1 MSRRTYMEFVIEKAD
16 LSRTLDLVLHIVPP
30 KTTLPVL
37 SNLLLDV
44 KKEAITVV
52 STDLDTSIQTQ
63 VPGKVQAEG
72 VITVPARRLGDIVRL
87 LPEAPIRMALEEETR
102 IRIECKET
110 RYSIM
115 GIAEEEF
122 PKIPVTQSKEKIAL
136 PAGTLRRMIEK
147 TAFAVSKD
155 ETRPALNGIFWRIE
169 PGQMEMVATDGY
181 RLAKIEKTGKFPVKG
196 RKDLLVSPKALTQM
210 VHLFGGAPDADVE
223 ITVDSNYLV
232 FAFGGT
238 VVYSRLLEGPFPRYE
253 QVIPKN
259 NTKIAVVDRS
269 EAIVACRRVAILSD
283 TLTHQ
288 VQVTVDRDSLSL
300 RSNTPDLGEATDHVA
315 AEYSEDKMDIGYNAM
330 YLTDILKNIDGDK
343 VKVRLDTPIKAAL
356 LEPLEQEKDE
366 NYFCL
371 LMPLR
376 LAE

>member
-1 MSRRTYMEFVIEKAD
+1 
-16 LSRTLDLVLHIVPP
+16 
-30 KTTLPVL
+30 
-37 SNLLLDV
+37 
-44 KKEAITVV
+44 
-52 STDLDTSIQTQ
+52 
-63 VPGKVQAEG
+63 
-72 VITVPARRLGDIVRL
+72 
-87 LPEAPIRMALEEETR
+87 MALEEETR

>member
-1 MSRRTYMEFVIEKAD
+1 MEFVIDKAD
-16 LSRTLDLVLHIVPP
+16 LSKTLDLVLHVVPP

-37 SNLLLDV
+37 SNLLLDA
-44 KKEAITVV
+44 KSDAITVV
-52 STDLDTSIQTQ
+52 STDLDTSIYTT
-63 VPGKVQAEG
+63 VSGKVEEPG
-72 VITVPARRLGDIVRL
+72 VITVPARRLGEIVRL
-87 LPEAPIRMALEEETR
+87 LPEAPIRIRLEEETR
-102 IRIECKET
+102 IRIECGET
-110 RYSIM
+110 RYAIM

-122 PKIPVTQSKEKIAL
+122 PKVPAIQSKEKISL
-136 PAGTLRRMIEK
+136 PAATLRRMIGK

-169 PGQMEMVATDGY
+169 PLRMEMVATDGY
-181 RLAKIEKTGKFPVKG
+181 RLAKIEKSGKFPVKG
-196 RKDLLVSPKALTQM
+196 RKEFLVSPKALGQM
-210 VHLFGGAPDADVE
+210 VHLFGDSDEAGVE
-223 ITVDSNYLV
+223 ITVDNNYLV
-232 FAFGGT
+232 FSFGET

-253 QVIPKN
+253 QVIPKSN
-259 NTKIAVVDRS
+259 NKIAVVERAG
-269 EAIVACRRVAILSD
+269 AITACRRVAILSD

-288 VQVTVDRDSLSL
+288 VQVTIDKETMTF

-315 AEYSEDKMDIGYNAM
+315 VEYADEKMDVGYNAL
-330 YLTDILKNIDGDK
+330 YLTDILRNIDGDR

-356 LEPLEQEKDE
+356 FEPVEQEADE

>member
-1 MSRRTYMEFVIEKAD
+1 MEFVIDKAD

-37 SNLLLDV
+37 SNLLVDV
-44 KKEAITVV
+44 KPEAITVV
-52 STDLDTSIQTQ
+52 STDLDTSVTTT
-63 VPGKVQAEG
+63 VPANVASPG
-72 VITVPARRLGDIVRL
+72 VITVPARRLGEIVRL
-87 LPEAPIRMALEEETR
+87 LPDAPISIRLEEETKV
-102 IRIECKET
+102 RIECGET
-110 RYSIM
+110 RYAIM

-122 PKIPVTQSKEKIAL
+122 PKIPAIQSKEKITL
-136 PAGTLRRMIEK
+136 PATTLRRMIGK

-169 PGQMEMVATDGY
+169 PLRMEMVATDGY

-196 RKDLLVSPKALTQM
+196 RKEFLVSPKALAQM
-210 VHLFGGAPDADVE
+210 VHLFGDSQDAGVE
-223 ITVDSNYLV
+223 ITVDNNYLV
-232 FAFGGT
+232 FSFGGT

-259 NTKIAVVDRS
+259 NTKIAIVERAGAV
-269 EAIVACRRVAILSD
+269 VACRRVAILSD

-288 VQVTVDRDSLSL
+288 VQVTIDKESMVF

-315 AEYSEDKMDIGYNAM
+315 VEYGDDKMDIGYNAT
-330 YLTDILKNIDGDK
+330 YLTDILKNIDGEK
-343 VKVRLDTPIKAAL
+343 VMVRLDTPIKAAL
-356 LEPLEQEKDE
+356 FEPVEQEKDE